1 MNYITVTLP
10 FNACSVSARLLLS
23 TAGLFRIAVLKVYK
37 KLLEDNVKYISP
49 IMLKKYYRSL
59 AYGIIPNR
67 RYADG
72 ALALIWSVYESCE
85 ALGIPFN
92 QIEWKNWL
100 MFQQTEKEFPCR
112 NITLRKNYDVGVS
125 TISFNGGKEKVE
137 LKPIIPTNY
146 MRLINYIIEKRIPY
160 TGRVVLRGY
169 GERKGILRV
178 NGRINLTIPYNA
190 YLEVMKGFKRNYGK
204 LYGGIDVNMDR
215 INLAIIDGKGK
226 LRDTYTFWFRE
237 VTARGYP
244 RRRARTVIG
253 MRVHEMLRYAYYHG
267 VKVLFLENPG
277 ILGKLKLLW
286 IRNGRR
292 LHRNYNWKV
301 SVFRSSVIEMIALKA
316 PLYSIK
322 TKYVDPKGTT
332 NSREHDTIMKK
343 HRLDKHTASAY
354 MIALKGLNNKFI

>member
-1 MNYITVTLP
+1 MTI
-10 FNACSVSARLLLS
+10 
-23 TAGLFRIAVLKVYK
+23 GEKI
-37 KLLEDNVKYISP
+37 
-49 IMLKKYYRSL
+49 L
-59 AYGIIPNR
+59 A
-67 RYADG
+67 AH
-72 ALALIWSVYESCE
+72 C
-85 ALGIPFN
+85 
-92 QIEWKNWL
+92 
-100 MFQQTEKEFPCR
+100 
-112 NITLRKNYDVGVS
+112 
-125 TISFNGGKEKVE
+125 GKEKVE

-169 GERKGILRV
+169 GERKGILWV